1 MQFYDAYFRKFGI
14 RKPGMLMSPV
24 MAKTTLL
31 ELPQMS
37 IYHYLGSN
45 NVPFHHAPD
54 RDGARAR

>member
-37 IYHYLGSN
+37 IYHYPGSN
-45 NVPFHHAPD
+45 NGINNAPD